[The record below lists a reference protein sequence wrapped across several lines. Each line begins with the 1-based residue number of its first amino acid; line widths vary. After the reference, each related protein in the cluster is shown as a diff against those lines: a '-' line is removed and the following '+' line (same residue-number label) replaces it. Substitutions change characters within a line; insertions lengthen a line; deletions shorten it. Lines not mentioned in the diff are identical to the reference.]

1 MQNNLRLIIF
11 DLSDVL
17 IKGIEGVET
26 TLAKE
31 LEKEISE
38 VKEQLFSFDYRLFW
52 IGQTNEN
59 DFLKSLIKT
68 YQWDIKVEKLK
79 QLIRSNFYEI
89 PGTREIIN
97 ELKKRYQIVLLSVN
111 PPEWVTFLENKF
123 DIVNLFPQRHY
134 SYEIKS
140 TKREKEAF
148 EFILREYNIES
159 SKTLLIDDS
168 TRNIL
173 VAESLGIKG
182 IKFKSAV
189 QLKKELIN
197 LKII

>member
-1 MQNNLRLIIF
+1 VF
-11 DLSDVL
+11 
-17 IKGIEGVET
+17 
-26 TLAKE
+26 
-31 LEKEISE
+31 
-38 VKEQLFSFDYRLFW
+38 
-52 IGQTNEN
+52 
-59 DFLKSLIKT
+59 
-68 YQWDIKVEKLK
+68 
-79 QLIRSNFYEI
+79 
-89 PGTREIIN
+89 
-97 ELKKRYQIVLLSVN
+97 LSVN
-111 PPEWVTFLENKF
+111 PPEWVNYLEAKF
-123 DIVNLFPQRHY
+123 DIVSLFPQRHY
-134 SYEIKS
+134 SYQIKS

-182 IKFKSAV
+182 IKFKSAA